1 MPSGGVHPIT
11 HCCHSWVEPNVALR
25 SAESTLIEAA
35 PPKFP
40 WPPLPETPPAPQ
52 ARICPLPRC
61 KREPRHR
68 GDAGAQEQATR
79 MGGAYPVALVTETA
93 RLLRLLISTIRWWRG
108 VRRFTP
114 KRFFS

>member
-1 MPSGGVHPIT
+1 MGGTKRRPAIGGIGSNRGGPS
-11 HCCHSWVEPNVALR
+11 
-25 SAESTLIEAA
+25 
-35 PPKFP
+35 PKFP

-52 ARICPLPRC
+52 ARIGPLPRC